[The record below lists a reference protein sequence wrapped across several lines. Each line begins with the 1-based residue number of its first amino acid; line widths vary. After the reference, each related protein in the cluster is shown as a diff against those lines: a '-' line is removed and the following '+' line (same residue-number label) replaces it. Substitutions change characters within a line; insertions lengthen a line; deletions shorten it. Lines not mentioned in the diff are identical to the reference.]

1 MKSVLSPVNHGYTKG
16 KKIAFMLL
24 LSFFL
29 MPAVGTSKTPQAEKV
44 LAYLRSL
51 GNGSY
56 MFGQMATW
64 VHNENPDMDHPTNWL
79 KKVYKKNRD
88 GPYYYD

>member
-1 MKSVLSPVNHGYTKG
+1 MRSALRPVSRERTKG
-16 KKIAFMLL
+16 KRIAFALLVLL
-24 LSFFL
+24 LL
-29 MPAVGTSKTPQAEKV
+29 MPVTGEGRTPEAQKV

-64 VHNENPDMDHPTNWL
+64 VHLE
-79 KKVYKKNRD
+79 
-88 GPYYYD
+88 